1 MSDAP
6 SPRLPL
12 HDGRSIPQLGFGM
25 WEVPQRDAARVVEE
39 GLAAG
44 YRLIDGAAAYRNE
57 EGLGEGVRASGL
69 PRDEVFVTT
78 KVWND
83 RHGDARRAVGES
95 LDRLRL
101 DRVDLVLIHWP
112 APQQDRYVD
121 AWRDLVALREEGAVS
136 SVGVSNFD
144 AAQIDRLAA
153 ETGVTPVLN
162 QIELHPRLQQPAL
175 RAAHR
180 ERGVVTQS
188 WSPLGRRRSFEDV
201 RPVAER
207 LGRSPAQVV
216 LRWHVEIGCSVIPR
230 STRAEGLRENLALWD
245 FELSPEDHALIAAL
259 DRGERTGPDPATFG

>member
-230 STRAEGLRENLALWD
+230 STRVEGLRENLALWD

-259 DRGERTGPDPATFG
+259 DRGERTGPDPAAFG